1 MWNIEYQEFTHLFY
15 LTASFFYCLNVRKVS
30 KMSEIINVLSITRKM
45 HEDSLLLIYIDS
57 KHKK

>member
-1 MWNIEYQEFTHLFY
+1 
-15 LTASFFYCLNVRKVS
+15 
-30 KMSEIINVLSITRKM
+30 MSEIINVLSITRKM